1 MSGTW
6 HLERKRP
13 LVALVWSLPLVA
25 AALEEA
31 IDFADVRLFDASG
44 GEILGLFRQLRPD
57 AIVVESS
64 VAAEAAEAYA
74 ADSGVPVLHLSTQER
89 VLRVLGPDGW
99 TDIDNGGDPGP
110 VTVRNALAGAL
121 FGAGAV
127 GA

>member
-1 MSGTW
+1 MTGTW

-31 IDFADVRLFDASG
+31 IDFADVRLFEAAG
-44 GEILGLFRQLRPD
+44 GEMLDLFTQVRPD
-57 AIVVESS
+57 AVVVESRA
-64 VAAEAAEAYA
+64 AAEAAEAYA
-74 ADSGVPVLHLSTQER
+74 GDSGLPVVYLSPEEG

-99 TDIDNGGDPGP
+99 TDIDSGGDPGP
-110 VTVRNALAGAL
+110 GTVRNALAGAL
-121 FGAGAV
+121 FAAGAV